1 MTWRSLRSVALA
13 ALPLCLVAQTPPADK
28 APAPGAKAPATAPA
42 SPATPAAPAPNALK
56 PFAEII
62 KDAQELPGLFPLWQ
76 KDEKVWLEL
85 SPAQLDQ
92 PYFFA
97 VSTTQGIGERG
108 IYGGMMGDTHVVQ
121 FKRIGN
127 HLQLIAKNLDF
138 TAKEGTPIARAVR
151 EGFSDSLLASAPVLS
166 QPHPE
171 RKTFLVE
178 ANALLLNDIPM
189 GATELEAAFRQPY
202 SLDKANSS
210 FVKVRGTADQAA
222 FTVSAHYALAKL
234 MLPPPSMP
242 GATPPPFTPLPSTLE
257 DVRSLFL
264 GFHYTL
270 STLPEPMRPRLAD
283 ERVGYFVTTRWDFTH
298 DLNPDPKVRLV
309 HRWRLEKKDPAA
321 SLSEPRQPITYWLDR
336 NMPEKYRK
344 TVTAGILEWNKAFE
358 RIGFKDAVRVEVQ
371 PQDAAWDTHD
381 TRHASVRWLVGTD
394 IGFAIGPS
402 RVDPRSGE
410 ILDADIGVG
419 DIWTRAPRRQVVEEL
434 PRLHGHQ
441 EAQSCA
447 YEAEATQELAFAMDL
462 LEARGELEPDSPEAD
477 AYVMAV
483 LKDVVTHEVGHTLGL
498 RHNFRASTIY
508 TEAQLQDSTF
518 TRTNGLTGSVMDYN
532 ALNVATKGQPQ
543 GEYVMST
550 LGPYDYWAIE
560 YGYKPLEPAGEKAEL
575 ARIAARSHKEPL
587 LAYGTDE
594 EAGFPGMDGMDPEVN
609 RRDLGADPLGYYR
622 KRLQLSRELWDRLQD
637 KQLKDGESYAILRRN
652 FDGALGQVALTSN
665 LAAKYVGGV
674 VHLRD
679 HAGSPRAPFT
689 PVPATRQREALKLLE
704 TGLFSAESF
713 RFRPEFMAK
722 LTVNQFERGMN
733 PDYSLS
739 SRLLSVQRQTLSQ
752 LMNVGVATRILD
764 ATDKLADPK
773 AAFRLSELFETLQG
787 AIWSEAKTGKE
798 APTLRRNLQKEH
810 LRNLV
815 GLVLRANP
823 ATPEDARALARE
835 GLKGLAAQLRVAA
848 AKPAPSKETRA
859 HFAECLASIDE
870 TLKAMVTRTGL

>member
-1 MTWRSLRSVALA
+1 MTWRSLRPVALA

-28 APAPGAKAPATAPA
+28 AAASSAKASAAVPA
-42 SPATPAAPAPNALK
+42 SPAATPAPGALK
-56 PFAEII
+56 PFAEVI

-76 KDEKVWLEL
+76 KDDKVWLEL
-85 SPAQLDQ
+85 SPAQLDT
-92 PYFFA
+92 PFFFA
-97 VSTTQGIGERG
+97 MSTTQGIGERG
-108 IYGGMMGDTHVVQ
+108 IYGGMMGGTHVVQ

-127 HLQLIAKNLDF
+127 NLQLLAKNLDF

-189 GATELEAAFRQPY
+189 GATELEATFRQPY
-202 SLDKANSS
+202 SMDKANSS
-210 FVKVRGTADQAA
+210 FVKVRGTADLAA
-222 FTVSAHYALAKL
+222 FTVSAHYALGKL
-234 MLPPPSMP
+234 MLPPPSQP
-242 GATPPPFTPLPSTLE
+242 GAAPAPFTPLPSTLE

-264 GFHYTL
+264 GYHYTL
-270 STLPEPMRPRLAD
+270 SSLPVPMAPRLAD
-283 ERVGYFVTTRWDFTH
+283 ERVGYFVTTRWDFTQ
-298 DLNPDPKVRLV
+298 DLNPDPKQRLV

-321 SLSEPRQPITYWLDR
+321 ALSEPRQPITYWLDR

-344 TVTAGILEWNKAFE
+344 AVTAGILEWNKAFE
-358 RIGFKDAVRVEVQ
+358 RLGFKDAVRVEVQ
-371 PQDAAWDTHD
+371 PQDAPWDTHD

-402 RVDPRSGE
+402 HVDPRTGE

-419 DIWTRAPRRQVVEEL
+419 DIWTRGPRRQVVEEL

-441 EAQSCA
+441 ETQSCA
-447 YEAEATQELAFAMDL
+447 YEAEAAQELSFAMDL
-462 LEARGELEPDSPEAD
+462 LEARGDLDPDSPEAD

-508 TEAQLQDSTF
+508 TEAQLQDPAF
-518 TRTNGLTGSVMDYN
+518 TRDHGLTGSVMDYN
-532 ALNVATKGQPQ
+532 ALNIATQGQPQ

-560 YGYKPLEPAGEKAEL
+560 YGYKPLEPGAEKVEL
-575 ARIAARSHKEPL
+575 ARIAARSHTDPL

-609 RRDLGADPLGYYR
+609 RRDLGADPLAYYR
-622 KRLQLSRELWDRLQD
+622 KRLQLSRELWDRLQA
-637 KQLKDGESYAILRRN
+637 KQLKDGDSYAILRRN
-652 FDGALGQVALTSN
+652 FEGALGQVALSAN
-665 LAAKYVGGV
+665 LSAKYVGGV

-689 PVPATRQREALKLLE
+689 PVPAARQREALQLLE
-704 TGLFSAESF
+704 RGLFSAESF

-722 LTVNQFERGMN
+722 LTVNQFERGLN

-739 SRLLSVQRQTLSQ
+739 SRLLGVQRQVLGQ
-752 LMNVGVATRILD
+752 LMQAGVATRILD

-773 AAFRLSELFETLQG
+773 GAFRLSELFDTLQG
-787 AIWSEAKTGKE
+787 AIWSELKTGKE
-798 APTLRRNLQKEH
+798 APALRRNLQKEH

-823 ATPEDARALARE
+823 ATPEDARSLARQ
-835 GLKGLAAQLRVAA
+835 GLKDLAAQLRAA
-848 AKPAPSKETRA
+848 STKPAFSKETRA
-859 HFAECLASIDE
+859 HLAECLASIDE
-870 TLKAMVTRTGL
+870 SLKASVTRTSL